1 MSTESE
7 VDYLGMSDEDI
18 LKAQPPEPAATT
30 SPPGGDGA
38 QVPSGSDGTPPAGE
52 AGDDDDG
59 GAGGEGGD
67 PAVVTPPAS
76 GTGEPPAGGDGSNN
90 AAAGG
95 DGGKPDDA
103 NGGDPKPKDDK
114 TPPADAALKPDAL
127 AFAVNLAKAMQ
138 EGIRANGKILKIESP
153 EEGVK
158 LMQMGANFTQKMQ
171 QLAPAMRIVKMLQ
184 NNELLDEGKI
194 SFLIDLNQKN
204 PAAIQRLLA
213 DSEFDPL
220 SVDKAKAD
228 GYVPGD
234 HGVSDLEVQFQSAL
248 DDLIETPD
256 GIELLK
262 EIQGQWDQESKRALL
277 KEPNVVSALH
287 LQRSNGIYMQIK
299 NEIDRLSA
307 LGQIPVGTPFLQAYR
322 GVGEMMQAQGKF
334 GPPKVE
340 TPGAVTP
347 PAQTPQGQ
355 APAANTPPANRG
367 PSDAARAAAPV
378 KQAAPKT
385 QAPEVNFLALSDDEF
400 IKKARV

>member
-1 MSTESE
+1 MSTENE

-18 LKAQPPEPAATT
+18 LKAPPPEPAATT

-38 QVPSGSDGTPPAGE
+38 QVPAGSGGTPPADE
-52 AGDDDDG
+52 AGDGDDG
-59 GAGGEGGD
+59 DAGGD
-67 PAVVTPPAS
+67 PTATPLPA
-76 GTGEPPAGGDGSNN
+76 GDGEPPAGGDGSNN

-95 DGGKPDDA
+95 DGRKPDDA

-114 TPPADAALKPDAL
+114 TPPAEAPKPDAL
-127 AFAVNLAKAMQ
+127 AFAANLAKAMQ

-277 KEPNVVSALH
+277 KEPSVVSALH
-287 LQRSNGIYMQIK
+287 LQRSNGIYLQIK
-299 NEIDRLSA
+299 NEIDRLQA

-322 GVGEMMQAQGKF
+322 GVGEYMQAQGKF

-378 KQAAPKT
+378 KQAAPKPP
-385 QAPEVNFLALSDDEF
+385 APEVNFLALSDDEF

>member
-1 MSTESE
+1 MSTEI
-7 VDYLGMSDEDI
+7 DYLGMSDEDI
-18 LKAQPPEPAATT
+18 LKAQPPVPAATT
-30 SPPGGDGA
+30 SPLGGDGA
-38 QVPSGSDGTPPAGE
+38 QVPSGSDGTPPAGD
-52 AGDDDDG
+52 AGDGNDG
-59 GAGGEGGD
+59 DAGGEGSD
-67 PAVVTPPAS
+67 PAAVTPPAS
-76 GTGEPPAGGDGSNN
+76 GDGEPPAGGDGSNN

-95 DGGKPDDA
+95 DGRKPDDA
-103 NGGDPKPKDDK
+103 AGGDPKPKDDK
-114 TPPADAALKPDAL
+114 TPPAEAPKPDAT
-127 AFAVNLAKAMQ
+127 AFVAGLAKAMQ
-138 EGIRANGKILKIESP
+138 EGIRANGKVLKIESP

-194 SFLIDLNQKN
+194 SFLIDLSQKN

-234 HGVSDLEVQFQSAL
+234 HGVSDLEMQFQSAL

-277 KEPNVVSALH
+277 KEPSVVSALH

-299 NEIDRLSA
+299 NEIDRLSV
-307 LGQIPVGTPFLQAYR
+307 LGQIPAGTPFLQAYR

-347 PAQTPQGQ
+347 PAKVPQGQ

-378 KQAAPKT
+378 KQAAPKS